1 MEEGEAGEAP
11 PRISKNGLS
20 EDCSCGLFE
29 CLILPHQRLV
39 WPDCGVKVTDI
50 VEKAKV
56 VEDLQY
62 DWRY

>member
-11 PRISKNGLS
+11 PRIS
-20 EDCSCGLFE
+20 
-29 CLILPHQRLV
+29 HQRLV

>member
-11 PRISKNGLS
+11 PRI
-20 EDCSCGLFE
+20 FE